1 MTRLKKKLL
10 ILFALVLIVKCIPF
24 SAAQSDEDDDDDDSE
39 ETTLKPTTKKPNDI
53 WKGKVCTINN
63 ALSPYYKVYMKSM
76 WGGFRVSYKRSASKG
91 SKWIITPV
99 QVGGKSYFEF
109 YNEEMKTYMGTS
121 KSSAKGNNAN
131 YLKTKSTK
139 TLFKI
144 DPPKQDVP
152 VYISSFNGKFLN
164 KPNKLKRKKN
174 VVMDS
179 KKKTKWVMIC
189 Y

>member
-1 MTRLKKKLL
+1 MTRPKKTLL
-10 ILFALVLIVKCIPF
+10 ILFALVLIVNCIPF

-39 ETTLKPTTKKPNDI
+39 ETTEKPTTKKPDDI
-53 WKGKVCTINN
+53 WKGKVCTITN
-63 ALSPYYKVYMKSM
+63 ADASSYKVYMKSM
-76 WGGFRVSYKRSASKG
+76 WYGFRVSYKRGASKG
-91 SKWIITPV
+91 SMWIITPV
-99 QVGGKSYFEF
+99 KVGGKSYFEF
-109 YNEEMKTYMGTS
+109 YDEEMKTYMGTS

-152 VYISSFNGKFLN
+152 VYIKSFGGKCLN
-164 KPNKLKRKKN
+164 KPNKLKKKN

-179 KKKTKWVMIC
+179 KKKTKWVIKC
-189 Y
+189 K